1 MRSKAACF
9 DKLRS
14 YLDEVPLVDCHDH
27 NQENV
32 HRYNDPID
40 VVANLVEYFRQD
52 LVSASSLR
60 DVERITDAKLS
71 IEERWPLLEEV
82 WKRTCHTGYA
92 QVIRRVLA
100 KFYRLEELTL
110 AGLKSMEGR
119 LPDLRDKA
127 VYEGILEEANIAV
140 RLEDVGAFVSQMLD
154 GTFEVWPRNRLVL
167 RFTDYHTVRDDAG
180 IQAVGK
186 LVGEPVTSLEQ
197 YVDCC
202 RRIFMG
208 VKQFGAVALK
218 DNSAYWRTLDYGNPS
233 QAEAETV
240 FNWIVEDPRRSAAYP
255 DGTRALDDYLF
266 HAFVRIARDLELPVQ
281 IHTGHLAHHYNDITK
296 ANAAGL
302 TKAIELHRDVQFDLF
317 HANWPYSGDVLFLA
331 KSYPNVRIDFCWANI
346 IDPVY
351 CQRMFMQALS
361 SVPHTK
367 IHAYGSDFGGLLVQH
382 AWAHAAIARDNLAI
396 ALSEMVEME
405 YLGLDDAKNVAG
417 AWLFDNANAFF
428 RLGL

>member
-9 DKLRS
+9 EELRG
-14 YLDEVPLVDCHDH
+14 YLDQVPLVDCHDH

-40 VVANLVEYFRQD
+40 VVVNLVEYFRQD
-52 LVSASSLR
+52 LISASSER
-60 DVERITDAKLS
+60 DVARITDATLS
-71 IEERWPLLEEV
+71 IEERWPFLEEV

-100 KFYRLEELTL
+100 KFYSVRELTL
-110 AGLKSMEGR
+110 VGLKSMEGR

-127 VYEGILEEANIAV
+127 VYERILEEANIAV
-140 RLEDVGAFVSQMLD
+140 RLEDVGAFVSRMLD

-167 RFTDYHTVRDDAG
+167 RFTDYHTVRDYAG
-180 IQAVGK
+180 IQAVAA
-186 LVGEPVTSLEQ
+186 LVGETVTSLEG

-202 RRIFMG
+202 RRIVMG
-208 VKQFGAVALK
+208 VKQFGVMALK
-218 DNSAYWRTLDYGNPS
+218 DNSAYWRPLDYGNPS
-233 QAEAETV
+233 RAEAEAV

-255 DGTRALDDYLF
+255 DRTRALDDYLF
-266 HAFVRIARDLELPVQ
+266 HAFMRIARDLELPVQ
-281 IHTGHLAHHYNDITK
+281 VHTGHLAHHYNDVSN
-296 ANAAGL
+296 ANAVGL
-302 TKAIELHRDVQFDLF
+302 TKMLELHRDVHFDLF
-317 HANWPYSGDVLFLA
+317 HANWPYSGEVLFLA

-361 SVPHTK
+361 SVPHSK

-405 YLGLDDAKNVAG
+405 FLGLDDAKEVAR